1 MNEYLVSILTK
12 LLNTLTPYFDPP
24 SSGVTIIP
32 KEWMNWK
39 SKQLIQLLK
48 QSGDSKKVDSLLNQK
63 FEKKAT
69 TPTPVK
75 SDKTDEVSANNNIKI
90 FNKFGIG
97 DDERLIDRKSIS
109 FNKKRFRLY
118 SRQSQW
124 ILLYFYRICLFLKHV
139 QF

>member
-1 MNEYLVSILTK
+1 MNEYLVSMLTK

>member
-1 MNEYLVSILTK
+1 MNEYLVSMLTK

-32 KEWMNWK
+32 KEWMQWK
-39 SKQLIQLLK
+39 SKQLVQLLK
-48 QSGDSKKVDSLLNQK
+48 QSGDSKKMDSLLNQK

-75 SDKTDEVSANNNIKI
+75 SEKTDEVSGNNSIKI

-97 DDERLIDRKSIS
+97 DDERLIDRII
-109 FNKKRFRLY
+109 NLINTKRFRLH
-118 SRQSQW
+118 S
-124 ILLYFYRICLFLKHV
+124 
-139 QF
+139 